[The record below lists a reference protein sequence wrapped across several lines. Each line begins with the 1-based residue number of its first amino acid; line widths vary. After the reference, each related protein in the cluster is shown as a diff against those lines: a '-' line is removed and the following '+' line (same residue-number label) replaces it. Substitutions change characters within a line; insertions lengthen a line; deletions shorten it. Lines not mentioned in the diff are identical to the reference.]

1 MLSFL
6 LGFVIPSE
14 ERGEEGLDSSARG
27 RLGVK
32 KEEGKGVEGCP
43 QTNSQRRLLQTG
55 RKDPQEARSGA
66 RKRERGRKDS
76 CHCVRD
82 CLMESFLSETLS
94 EWFEE
99 EKKDGKECERLS
111 DGSCDRFCCF

>member
-14 ERGEEGLDSSARG
+14 ERREEGVDSSAREC
-27 RLGVK
+27 LGVK
-32 KEEGKGVEGCP
+32 EEGEGVEGCP
-43 QTNSQRRLLQTG
+43 QTNSQRCLLQTG
-55 RKDPQEARSGA
+55 RKDPQKARNGA
-66 RKRERGRKDS
+66 KKRERGRKDS

-82 CLMESFLSETLS
+82 CLGKSFLSGRLS

-99 EKKDGKECERLS
+99 EKKGEKECERLL
-111 DGSCDRFCCF
+111 DGSCDRVCCF